1 MAQHHSRRG
10 LMMMARRLREKL
22 RRALET
28 ATQCRR
34 DLHVRSLFPCM
45 LDDIQKFIDDL
56 DLRFPNLQTLRSD
69 IVLLARRLA
78 LFFVLRF
85 LSGFDV

>member
-1 MAQHHSRRG
+1 
-10 LMMMARRLREKL
+10 
-22 RRALET
+22 
-28 ATQCRR
+28 
-34 DLHVRSLFPCM
+34 M

-85 LSGFDV
+85 LSDFDV